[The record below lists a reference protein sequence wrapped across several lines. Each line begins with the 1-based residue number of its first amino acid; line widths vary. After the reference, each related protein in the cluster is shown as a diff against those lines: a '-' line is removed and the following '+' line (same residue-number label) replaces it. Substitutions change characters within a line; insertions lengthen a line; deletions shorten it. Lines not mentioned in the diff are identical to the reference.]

1 MAWLNAANESFE
13 FLAED
18 DTRLLGTLTRPLA
31 ADPAAAALLVNGS
44 GPLDRDSNMPGQA
57 LNVADQLASSLARQG
72 VASLRFDKRGVGE
85 SGGDYLT
92 TGFDKETRDAS
103 AALASL
109 RSCPGIDPDRLL
121 VIGHSVGAT
130 IAIRLASGRKRLAG
144 VVLLAAA
151 FHSGSEVMRHQSQR
165 IAASLHGPS
174 RLLARWFLHRQ
185 RRALRLLSTS
195 TKDVARVGRQDLP
208 ARWFREYMA
217 YDPSSDLRAI
227 RCPVLA
233 ITGRND
239 IQVDP
244 DDVIR
249 IGRVVDAPFTGETP
263 ASLTHVLRRHA
274 GPPGLS
280 SYRQQLEQPVDSDL
294 LERVATWT
302 ASHTG

>member
-1 MAWLNAANESFE
+1 
-13 FLAED
+13 
-18 DTRLLGTLTRPLA
+18 
-31 ADPAAAALLVNGS
+31 
-44 GPLDRDSNMPGQA
+44 MPGQA

-103 AALASL
+103 AALAAL

-130 IAIRLASGRKRLAG
+130 IAIRLASGSQRLAG

-151 FHSGSEVMRHQSQR
+151 FHPGSEVMRHQSDR
-165 IAASLHGPS
+165 IAASLRGPS
-174 RLLARWFLHRQ
+174 RLLARWVLHRQ
-185 RRALRLLSTS
+185 RRARRLLSTS
-195 TKDVARVGRQDLP
+195 TKDVARVGRQRLP

-249 IGRVVDAPFTGETP
+249 IGRIVDAPFTGETP
-263 ASLTHVLRRHA
+263 EALTHVLRRHA

-280 SYRQQLEQPVDSDL
+280 SYRQQLEEPVDSDL

-302 ASHTG
+302 ASHTGGRG